1 MLNLSVVYSFIM
13 MENKIILFGGTFDPV
28 HKGHIEVALCAM
40 QKIGADKIILIP
52 ARRSPHKHK
61 QPIASD
67 VDRIAM
73 LQLAVENN
81 KAFQISNVELN
92 RAEPSYTIDTI
103 YQMREK
109 FGQDCELYLLI
120 GADMLR
126 DLPLWHKI
134 NTLLEECNICVMNRG
149 GYEKPDFDSLRGKLS
164 PEKIQN
170 LRNNMIETPMI
181 DISSTEIRQALLNNA
196 DASQFLDP
204 KVLDYI
210 KRRKLYCETD

>member
-1 MLNLSVVYSFIM
+1 MT
-13 MENKIILFGGTFDPV
+13 NKIILFGGTFDPV
-28 HKGHIEVALCAM
+28 HKGHIEVALCAR

-52 ARRSPHKHK
+52 ARRSPHKQN
-61 QPIASD
+61 QPVASD
-67 VDRIAM
+67 IDRITM
-73 LQLAVENN
+73 LQLAVKDYEY
-81 KAFQISNVELN
+81 FQISNVELN

-103 YQMREK
+103 RQMRKK

-134 NTLLEECNICVMNRG
+134 NNLLEECNICVMNRG
-149 GYEKPDFDSLRGKLS
+149 GYEKPDFDNLRGKLS
-164 PEKIQN
+164 PEKIEN

-181 DISSTEIRQALLNNA
+181 EISSTEIRQALLNNT
-196 DASQFLDP
+196 DASRLLDP

-210 KRRKLYCETD
+210 KRRRLYCEMD